1 MENILATLAT
11 AAITFAATNIDDIFI
26 LMLFFSQTDKGFH
39 FWHIVAGQ
47 VAGFTALVLISLL
60 GFFGGLVIPRAW
72 VGLMGLVPII
82 LGVRHWLN
90 RTHEDELEES
100 EKEQVSKS
108 RKGSALAAMTSVAAI
123 TFSNGGDNLGIYT
136 PLFASLNSARLLLT
150 LAVFYALLAVWCL
163 IGFVITRHKTFAH
176 VITYYGHLIVPFIL
190 VALGFYIIIQ
200 NGTLAL
206 FGVGMR

>member
-26 LMLFFSQTDKGFH
+26 LMLFFTQADKGFH
-39 FWHIVAGQ
+39 LWHIVAGQ

-72 VGLMGLVPII
+72 IGLLGIVPII

-90 RTHEDELEES
+90 RAHEDELEES
-100 EKEQVSKS
+100 EKEQVRKS
-108 RKGSALAAMTSVAAI
+108 RRSGALAAVTSVAAI

-136 PLFASLNSARLLLT
+136 PLFASLNLARLLLT
-150 LAVFYALLAVWCL
+150 LVVFYALLALWCL
-163 IGFVITRHKTFAH
+163 IGFLIARHKTFAH
-176 VITYYGHLIVPFIL
+176 VITHYGHLIVPFVL

-200 NGTLAL
+200 NGTLSL
-206 FGVGMR
+206 IRIIG